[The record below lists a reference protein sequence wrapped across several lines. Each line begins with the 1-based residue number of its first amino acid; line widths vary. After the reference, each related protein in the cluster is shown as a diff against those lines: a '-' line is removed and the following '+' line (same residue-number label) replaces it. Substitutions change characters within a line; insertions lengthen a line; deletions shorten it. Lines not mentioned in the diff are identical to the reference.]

1 MIFVVP
7 VALGILQG
15 LTEFLPVSSSGH
27 LAVAS
32 LLLGVRTDHLGLEV
46 GLHLGTIAA
55 VAWMYRP
62 DLGRLLHPPW
72 GGETRQLALGLIA
85 ASLVTGMLALFFR
98 GAVTA
103 AFSSTRAIGLGF
115 AATTLLLAASRRMPG
130 GRREAPSTAAAVF
143 IGAAQGIATFPGLS
157 RSGATIVAGLGTGLG
172 AEAAARFSFL
182 LALPAV
188 AAASALT
195 LTEGGVGPTG
205 LLPWLAGVVVSAAVG
220 AASIALVK
228 RTMVRRRLHLFALYT
243 GALALLCFLL
253 P

>member
-1 MIFVVP
+1 MELLAP
-7 VALGILQG
+7 ALLGALQG

-32 LLLGVRTDHLGLEV
+32 FLLGMRRGHLGLDV
-46 GLHLGTIAA
+46 GLHLGTLVA
-55 VAWMYRP
+55 VVWMYRG
-62 DLGRLLHPPW
+62 DLGRLLHPPYER
-72 GGETRQLALGLIA
+72 ETRQLALGLIA
-85 ASLVTGMLALFFR
+85 ASVATGILALLLR

-115 AATTLLLAASRRMPG
+115 AATTVLLAASRRMPG
-130 GRREAPSTAAAVF
+130 GRREAPSTAAAIF

-157 RSGATIVAGLGTGLG
+157 RSGATIVAGLKTGLG

-195 LTEGGVGPTG
+195 LAEGGVGPTG

-220 AASIALVK
+220 AACIALVR
-228 RTMVRRRLHLFALYT
+228 RTIARRRLHLFALYT
-243 GALALLCFLL
+243 GALSLLCFLL